1 MDRHTTFRT
10 GGPARY
16 FLVIE
21 TRKELA
27 QVLAWLQ
34 EEALPWFLLGN
45 GSNLLVGDRG
55 YRGAILHL
63 AGEFLKTEID
73 EATIRC
79 GAGAMLSAVSRSA
92 MEAGLTGL
100 EFASGIPGTIGGAVR
115 MNAGAYNG
123 EIAGVTESV
132 EVMEPDGKCRVY
144 NREEMAF
151 GYRTSIVKTKPC
163 DGAQHCFKAAKRRPK
178 RNFCYDAGAFCKAS
192 GKTAAGISECGQYV

>member
-1 MDRHTTFRT
+1 MLIIVIEQQLKNQLFIAMFRLKIYNYDPYT
-10 GGPARY
+10 LPKQGPASY

-34 EEALPWFLLGN
+34 EEALPWFFLGN

-79 GAGAMLSAVSRSA
+79 GAGAMRCV
-92 MEAGLTGL
+92 
-100 EFASGIPGTIGGAVR
+100 
-115 MNAGAYNG
+115 
-123 EIAGVTESV
+123 
-132 EVMEPDGKCRVY
+132 
-144 NREEMAF
+144 
-151 GYRTSIVKTKPC
+151 
-163 DGAQHCFKAAKRRPK
+163 
-178 RNFCYDAGAFCKAS
+178 
-192 GKTAAGISECGQYV
+192 